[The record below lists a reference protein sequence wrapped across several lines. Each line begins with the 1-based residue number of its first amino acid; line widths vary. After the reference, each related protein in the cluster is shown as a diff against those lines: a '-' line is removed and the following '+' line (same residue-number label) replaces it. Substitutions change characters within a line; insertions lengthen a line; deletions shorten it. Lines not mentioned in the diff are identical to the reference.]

1 MKVKT
6 ASVMGFCYG
15 VRRAISLLEKA
26 AVEPGVGCV
35 QTLGEVVHN
44 RQVVSRLEYKGIYPV
59 ENIAELTCPT
69 VAITSHGVGPGVLAE
84 LQSRSYRIVDATC
97 PWVRR
102 AQRAAHKLA
111 EAGFSVVILGDADHP
126 EVKGVLEWAGDAGR
140 VTQGDVDRLLADFP
154 HRLGV
159 LSQTTQSPAAFAGF
173 VKKVT
178 DKFLPGGVELR
189 VINTICDATQERQEA
204 ALDLARDVDI
214 MVVVGGKGSANTRR
228 LAEICSAQGVPT
240 YQVETAA
247 ELAPNWFQGKRCA
260 GVTAGAS
267 TPDEVIQ
274 EVIHNLEKMEES
286 VQCNMISSG
295 STSTSKSSRRCA

>member
-15 VRRAISLLEKA
+15 VRRAISLLENA
-26 AVEPGVGCV
+26 AGESGVGCT

-44 RQVVSRLEYKGIYPV
+44 RQVVSRLAAKGISPI
-59 ENIAELTCPT
+59 ENMAELTCPT
-69 VAITSHGVGPGVLAE
+69 IGITSHGVGPGVLAE
-84 LQSRSYRIVDATC
+84 LQARSSRIVDATC

-111 EAGFSVVILGDADHP
+111 EAGFSVVVLGDADHP

-140 VTQGDVDRLLADFP
+140 VTQGDVDHLYAEFP
-154 HRLGV
+154 RRLGV
-159 LSQTTQSPAAFAGF
+159 LSQTTQSPRAFAGF

-189 VINTICDATQERQEA
+189 VVNTICEATQKRQEA

-214 MVVVGGKGSANTRR
+214 MIVVGGKGSANTRR
-228 LAEICSAQGVPT
+228 LAEICSAQGAPT

-247 ELAPNWFQGKRCA
+247 ELEPDWFQGKRCA

-274 EVIHNLEKMEES
+274 EVIHKLAKMEES
-286 VQCNMISSG
+286 VQCSMISSA
-295 STSTSKSSRRCA
+295 STSTSKSLRHCA